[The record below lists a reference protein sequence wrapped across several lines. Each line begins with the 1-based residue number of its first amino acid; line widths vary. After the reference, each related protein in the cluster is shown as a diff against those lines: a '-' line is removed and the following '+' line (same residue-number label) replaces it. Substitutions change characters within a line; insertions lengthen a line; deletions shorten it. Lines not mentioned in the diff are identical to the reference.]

1 MFAAAL
7 FLLGFFIGATR
18 GVFSLILVEI
28 LVNGA
33 VLLNTAPQGLVAS
46 VVASALTSVIL
57 MGGFVVALVTMFLF
71 QPAQSG
77 EPRRTQ
83 PVGSARSRSR
93 PNTLQ

>member
-1 MFAAAL
+1 MFATAL
-7 FLLGFFIGATR
+7 IFLGFFIGTTR
-18 GVFSLILVEI
+18 GVFSLIFVGI

-46 VVASALTSVIL
+46 AVASAFTSVIL
-57 MGGFVVALVTMFLF
+57 MGGFVVALVAMFLF

-83 PVGSARSRSR
+83 PVGSARTRSR